1 MVEFLMEREAGAL
14 EDREIRQ
21 HCSEGTDWRRKERR
35 YIWGELHEHAD
46 GKRCCEGSTK
56 EETCKEY
63 GYVPMSIER
72 FYISTACI
80 NSLWFFSHVFLKAA

>member
-1 MVEFLMEREAGAL
+1 M
-14 EDREIRQ
+14 
-21 HCSEGTDWRRKERR
+21 KERR

-80 NSLWFFSHVFLKAA
+80 